1 MSEMELDRLEREVEE
16 ARQRVAVDLARLR
29 APGAMAALKD
39 DVTAQAMR
47 TKDRMLDR
55 ARDSARQRTNGLVD
69 EVKAR
74 IAANPG
80 AALAIAAGLAWRL
93 YRHPPIT
100 TLLVGGGLVSL
111 MRTDPSDPAVGAG
124 AAARAAE
131 LAESARYKAEEWR
144 DSDAASDFRKTVAK
158 SRQRVGEMVEGA
170 RERLGELTK
179 EAGERIG
186 ALAET
191 AKAEVEVWRSPA
203 TSRSGNGG
211 SPADLSKRQWPSGEM
226 PFPGLSRSSDEQRDQ
241 VLLGAAA
248 LAVGAAITLAASR
261 HFSNETAIEPD
272 R

>member
-29 APGAMAALKD
+29 APGAMAALKV

-47 TKDRMLDR
+47 TKDRMLDS

-131 LAESARYKAEEWR
+131 LAESASGKIEEWR
-144 DSDAASDFRKTVAK
+144 ESDVARDFRE
-158 SRQRVGEMVEGA
+158 RVEEMVEGA

-186 ALAET
+186 AVAET
-191 AKAEVEVWRSPA
+191 AKEQVEVWRSPA
-203 TSRSGNGG
+203 TARSGNGG
-211 SPADLSKRQWPSGEM
+211 SPAVLSQRQRPPGEM
-226 PFPGLSRSSDEQRDQ
+226 PFPARSRSSDEQRDQ

-261 HFSNETAIEPD
+261 SRTKRRSSRSAEG
-272 R
+272 

>member
-1 MSEMELDRLEREVEE
+1 MSEVELDRLEREVEE
-16 ARQRVAVDLARLR
+16 ARRRVAIDLARLT

-39 DVTAQAMR
+39 DVTAQAVR
-47 TKDRMLDR
+47 TKDRMLD
-55 ARDSARQRTNGLVD
+55 SARQRTDGLVD
-69 EVKAR
+69 ELKAR

-93 YRHPPIT
+93 YRHPPVT
-100 TLLVGGGLVSL
+100 TLLVGAGLVGL
-111 MRTDPSDPAVGAG
+111 LRTDPSHPAIGAG

-144 DSDAASDFRKTVAK
+144 DSDVARDFRETVAK
-158 SRQRVGEMVEGA
+158 SRQRVGEMAEGA

-191 AKAEVEVWRSPA
+191 AKEEVEVWRSPA

-211 SPADLSKRQWPSGEM
+211 SPADLSKRQWP
-226 PFPGLSRSSDEQRDQ
+226 PAVRSPSDEQRDQ
-241 VLLGAAA
+241 ILLGAAA